1 MNLRA
6 IGTAVLIHVG
16 VGLHVGVEHA
26 LVDTTVVTI
35 GASERLG
42 ALIRLDEKKIV
53 KTIEGESP

>member
-6 IGTAVLIHVG
+6 VRASVLVHVG

-42 ALIRLDEKKIV
+42 ALIKLVEN
-53 KTIEGESP
+53 

>member
-1 MNLRA
+1 MNSRA
-6 IGTAVLIHVG
+6 VGTAVLIHVG

-42 ALIRLDEKKIV
+42 ALIKLVEN
-53 KTIEGESP
+53 